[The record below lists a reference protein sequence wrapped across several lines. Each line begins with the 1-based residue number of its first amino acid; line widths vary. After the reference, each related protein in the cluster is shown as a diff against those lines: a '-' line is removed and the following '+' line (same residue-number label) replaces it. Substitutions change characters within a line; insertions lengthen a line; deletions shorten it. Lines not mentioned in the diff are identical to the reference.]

1 MMDQLHIKF
10 GVTTRENSNI
20 KRSPLLDF
28 GAACFLL
35 LRMRQADKTLHDLHW
50 LDKAER
56 LLKNGN
62 EQCIRKSY
70 LDYTFKIFYKCI
82 SRHSEHNENDDPPEY
97 DTTDYWQKK
106 DHSAFVESAILSKH
120 NQIIVLSLENQ
131 TLRVFSLQNIDNNQ
145 IDFVSV
151 PMEQHTKSRKKG
163 AVQTLTI
170 QEQVQIIL
178 ASFEDV
184 YIFVEYYHTYYEFT
198 DIINYWKAL
207 FSAQAKERFVGAL
220 LSYNSD
226 CDATT
231 AMYPAKEDFIVWN
244 HALEHS
250 IFNDIDCSWEG
261 VCAKPRIEKVTFIF
275 MPSVGWSCT

>member
-1 MMDQLHIKF
+1 MTDQSNLRF

-20 KRSPLLDF
+20 KRYPLLDF

-56 LLKNGN
+56 LLKNEQ

-70 LDYTFKIFYKCI
+70 LDYTFKIFYKEI
-82 SRHSEHNENDDPPEY
+82 SKHSEHKDELPEY
-97 DTTDYWQKK
+97 DATDYWQKK
-106 DHSAFVESAILSKH
+106 DHSAFVQSAILSKH
-120 NQIIVLSLENQ
+120 NQIIIMRLKNQ
-131 TLRVFSLQNIDNNQ
+131 TLSVFSLQTVNNH
-145 IDFVSV
+145 IDFVHI
-151 PMEQHTKSRKKG
+151 PIEQHKKSQKKSR
-163 AVQTLTI
+163 TLTI

-220 LSYNSD
+220 LSYNYD

-231 AMYPAKEDFIVWN
+231 AIYPANKDFIVWN

-261 VCAKPRIEKVTFIF
+261 FCNDPSIEKVTFIF

>member
-1 MMDQLHIKF
+1 MTDQSNLRF

-50 LDKAER
+50 LDKSER
-56 LLKNGN
+56 LLENGQ

-70 LDYTFKIFYKCI
+70 LDYTFKIFYKEI
-82 SRHSEHNENDDPPEY
+82 SKHSEHKDELPEY
-97 DTTDYWQKK
+97 DATDYWQKK
-106 DHSAFVESAILSKH
+106 DHSAFVQSAILSKH
-120 NQIIVLSLENQ
+120 NQIIIMRLKNQ
-131 TLRVFSLQNIDNNQ
+131 TLSVFSLQTVNNH
-145 IDFVSV
+145 IDFVHI
-151 PMEQHTKSRKKG
+151 PIEQHKKSQKKSR
-163 AVQTLTI
+163 TLTI

-226 CDATT
+226 CDVTT
-231 AMYPAKEDFIVWN
+231 AIYPAKKDFIVWN

-250 IFNDIDCSWEG
+250 IFNDIDFLWEG
-261 VCAKPRIEKVTFIF
+261 VCAKPRITKVTFIF

>member
-1 MMDQLHIKF
+1 MTDQSNLRF

-50 LDKAER
+50 LDKSER
-56 LLKNGN
+56 LLENGQ

-70 LDYTFKIFYKCI
+70 LDYTFKIFYKEI
-82 SRHSEHNENDDPPEY
+82 SKHSEHKDELPEY
-97 DTTDYWQKK
+97 DATDYWQKK
-106 DHSAFVESAILSKH
+106 DHSAFVQSAILSKY
-120 NQIIVLSLENQ
+120 NQIIIMRLKNQ
-131 TLRVFSLQNIDNNQ
+131 TLSVFSLQTVNNH
-145 IDFVSV
+145 IDFVHI
-151 PMEQHTKSRKKG
+151 PIEQHKKSQKKSR
-163 AVQTLTI
+163 TLTI

-226 CDATT
+226 CDVTT
-231 AMYPAKEDFIVWN
+231 AIYPAKKDFIVWN
-244 HALEHS
+244 HTLEHT
-250 IFNDIDCSWEG
+250 IFNDIDFLWEG

-275 MPSVGWSCT
+275 MPSAGWSCT